1 MGITI
6 CNSMF
11 VLPNFL
17 MDKVLGRKE
26 REMKSDENIIRT
38 EGGGGDTNTDVLI
51 PIVHIHR
58 IAIVPTSRIIMQY

>member
-38 EGGGGDTNTDVLI
+38 EGGGETQTLM
-51 PIVHIHR
+51 
-58 IAIVPTSRIIMQY
+58 S